1 MNIATFKATYKVD
14 VNREWW
20 PPVDRMQVVGDK
32 REREKSSV
40 ELKCLRIYAVMAY

>member
-1 MNIATFKATYKVD
+1 MKEEKMGKRINENSYIKVD

-32 REREKSSV
+32 REREKRV
-40 ELKCLRIYAVMAY
+40 G